1 MNPTINSRISQI
13 LARGEVI
20 PAHPLA
26 LTAERRLDERRQRAL
41 ARYYIAAGVGGLAVG
56 VHTTQFAI
64 RDSNVALFEP
74 VLQLAAEEMDRAD
87 LMRPEPLVR
96 IGGICGDTAQ
106 AMREARLLSDL
117 GYHVGMLS
125 MAALQKADDE
135 TLISH
140 CRNVGSVIPI
150 MGFYLQPSVGGRRLS
165 SRFWR
170 EFVEIENVV
179 AIKIAPFDRY
189 QTLDVIRA
197 VFESKRSIPLYTGND
212 DNIIVDLLTP
222 YVLSGNGQ
230 RRELRMIGGVL
241 GHWAVW
247 TKNAVEIFN
256 LCRVARGS
264 TDQVP
269 KELLEMNVQVTDA
282 NSAFFDAANQFGG
295 CIAGL
300 HEVLRRQGLLEG
312 IWCLDPHE
320 TLSPGQKEEIDR
332 VYRAYPHLNDD
343 EFVRQSLDEW
353 LKP

>member
-1 MNPTINSRISQI
+1 MNPTMNSRISEI

-64 RDSNVALFEP
+64 RDSNVGLFEP

-87 LMRPEPLVR
+87 LDRPDPLVR
-96 IGGICGDTAQ
+96 IGGICGDTPQ

-125 MAALQKADDE
+125 LAALQKADDE

-140 CRNVGSVIPI
+140 CRNVASVIPI
-150 MGFYLQPSVGGRRLS
+150 MGFYLQPSVGGRMLS
-165 SRFWR
+165 FRFWR

-189 QTLDVIRA
+189 KTQDVIRA
-197 VFESKRSIPLYTGND
+197 VSESKRSIPLYTGND

-222 YVLSGNGQ
+222 YVFKANGQ
-230 RRELRMIGGVL
+230 KRELRMMGGVL

-247 TKNAVEIFN
+247 TKNAVELFS
-256 LCRVARGS
+256 LCRRVACG

-269 KELLEMNVQVTDA
+269 KELLQLNGEVTDT
-282 NSAFFDAANQFGG
+282 NSAFFDAANKFAG
-295 CIAGL
+295 CVAGL

-343 EFVRQSLDEW
+343 EFVRQGLDEW